1 MQNLSNPQFSTGNRI
16 PGATNM
22 PNKVTPGTPK
32 TPLGPKTPGFTNMPN
47 KIGPS
52 GPKQPLGPKTP
63 GYTTMPNK
71 PPSGITKPG
80 GILNNPS
87 VKKMNG

>member
-1 MQNLSNPQFSTGNRI
+1 MQNLSNPQFTSKML

-22 PNKVTPGTPK
+22 PNKVIPGTPK
-32 TPLGPKTPGFTNMPN
+32 T
-47 KIGPS
+47 
-52 GPKQPLGPKTP
+52 PLGPKTP